1 VFCLGFSIWGW
12 IASQDIVIPEEDGF
26 DWLRGIVVIVQW
38 IFILP
43 GWAIVCWRW
52 LTGVVFYP
60 RRMGSEALNLKQF
73 FRVEDFWTRANLE
86 LQEEIM
92 ERDVE
97 SIKNLSYLNK
107 FLLMLGQKLRLY
119 KLVPVVLGL
128 RILLVLMSKTCWLI
142 SEMVFS
148 NHYMER
154 ILMGPVSH
162 EFSVLYNLHKKGG
175 LVGSRNHGD
184 FVKYLD
190 ALMYMPGENPAGVW
204 IANLKSFQEMKARM
218 TEGESQGKNC
228 KVLISLLEK
237 KPMQRSTDP
246 FAISQR
252 KLQFEKDFN
261 MGKSSAKM
269 TAVSLLTIIIE
280 LSAFYQEYGGSPAG
294 PATDTVEHC
303 IEACCEAWGVMGFV
317 ENSDPE
323 AALVSKQADRLF
335 HSLKKWRKW
344 LGLTLPVNNFE
355 ARTVEAAKEALQGL
369 SDIGKQMANGG
380 CISSTGYDSKNWKAV
395 IAGNDLYK
403 LCESIKNGSDNIEEM
418 LDVIESSLADVIGS
432 CMFKV
437 REIIVHQCSLW
448 AEALMEEKL
457 LNAFHEAWKAKGVIQ
472 QLRPEIQFERSS
484 IFQFERLHSF

>member
-1 VFCLGFSIWGW
+1 
-12 IASQDIVIPEEDGF
+12 
-26 DWLRGIVVIVQW
+26 
-38 IFILP
+38 
-43 GWAIVCWRW
+43 
-52 LTGVVFYP
+52 
-60 RRMGSEALNLKQF
+60 
-73 FRVEDFWTRANLE
+73 
-86 LQEEIM
+86 
-92 ERDVE
+92 
-97 SIKNLSYLNK
+97 
-107 FLLMLGQKLRLY
+107 
-119 KLVPVVLGL
+119 
-128 RILLVLMSKTCWLI
+128 
-142 SEMVFS
+142 
-148 NHYMER
+148 
-154 ILMGPVSH
+154 
-162 EFSVLYNLHKKGG
+162 
-175 LVGSRNHGD
+175 
-184 FVKYLD
+184 
-190 ALMYMPGENPAGVW
+190 
-204 IANLKSFQEMKARM
+204 
-218 TEGESQGKNC
+218 
-228 KVLISLLEK
+228 
-237 KPMQRSTDP
+237 
-246 FAISQR
+246 
-252 KLQFEKDFN
+252 
-261 MGKSSAKM
+261 MGKTSAKM

-355 ARTVEAAKEALQGL
+355 ARTLEAAKEALQGL

-403 LCESIKNGSDNIEEM
+403 LCESVKNGSDNIEEM